1 MIKTK
6 VKKGDVLQKR
16 DGKEVIKIIGIGVDV
31 FHVINTDLEVST
43 FPLSSFELLLQ
54 YERVPDHKY
63 LYYFNIKFKFKN
75 KIKHIYKEIKKNI

>member
-16 DGKEVIKIIGIGVDV
+16 DGKDVIKIIGIGADV
-31 FHVINTDLEVST
+31 FHVINTDLEIST

-54 YERVPDHKY
+54 YERVLDQKY
-63 LYYFNIKFKFKN
+63 LDDVNRKFTLQA
-75 KIKHIYKEIKKNI
+75 KESELPDNYLLF

>member
-31 FHVINTDLEVST
+31 FHVINTDLEIST

-54 YERVPDHKY
+54 YERVSDHKY
-63 LYYFNIKFKFKN
+63 LDDVNRKFTLQT
-75 KIKHIYKEIKKNI
+75 KEPELPDNYLLF

>member
-16 DGKEVIKIIGIGVDV
+16 GGKEVIKIIGIGVDV
-31 FHVINTDLEVST
+31 FHVINTDLEIST

-54 YERVPDHKY
+54 YERASDYKY
-63 LYYFNIKFKFKN
+63 LDDVNRKFTLQT
-75 KIKHIYKEIKKNI
+75 KEPELPDNYLLF

>member
-16 DGKEVIKIIGIGVDV
+16 DGKEVIKIIGIGVNV

-54 YERVPDHKY
+54 YERVLDHKY
-63 LYYFNIKFKFKN
+63 LDDVNRKFTLQT
-75 KIKHIYKEIKKNI
+75 KEPELPDNYLLF

>member
-6 VKKGDVLQKR
+6 VKKGYVLQKR
-16 DGKEVIKIIGIGVDV
+16 DGKEVIKIIGIGGDV

-54 YERVPDHKY
+54 YERVLDHKY
-63 LYYFNIKFKFKN
+63 LDDVNRKFTLQT
-75 KIKHIYKEIKKNI
+75 KEPELPDNYLLF

>member
-31 FHVINTDLEVST
+31 FHVINTDLEIST

-54 YERVPDHKY
+54 YERVLDQKY
-63 LYYFNIKFKFKN
+63 LDDVNRKFTLQV
-75 KIKHIYKEIKKNI
+75 KESELPDNYLLF

>member
-1 MIKTK
+1 VIKTK

-16 DGKEVIKIIGIGVDV
+16 DGKEVIKIIGIGADV

-63 LYYFNIKFKFKN
+63 LDDVNRKFTLQT
-75 KIKHIYKEIKKNI
+75 KESELPDNYLLF

>member
-54 YERVPDHKY
+54 YERVLDQKY
-63 LYYFNIKFKFKN
+63 LDDVNRKFNLQA
-75 KIKHIYKEIKKNI
+75 KEPELPDNYLLF

>member
-43 FPLSSFELLLQ
+43 FPLSSFDLLLQ
-54 YERVPDHKY
+54 YERVLDQKY
-63 LYYFNIKFKFKN
+63 LDDVNRKFTLQA
-75 KIKHIYKEIKKNI
+75 KESELPDNCLLF

>member
-54 YERVPDHKY
+54 YERVLDQKY
-63 LYYFNIKFKFKN
+63 LDDVNRKFTLQT
-75 KIKHIYKEIKKNI
+75 KESELPDNYLLF

>member
-6 VKKGDVLQKR
+6 VKKGDVLKKR
-16 DGKEVIKIIGIGVDV
+16 DEKEVIKIIGIGVDV

-54 YERVPDHKY
+54 YERVLDQKY
-63 LYYFNIKFKFKN
+63 LDDVNRKFTLQV
-75 KIKHIYKEIKKNI
+75 KESELPDNYLLF

>member
-31 FHVINTDLEVST
+31 FHVINTDLEIST

-54 YERVPDHKY
+54 YERVLDQKY
-63 LYYFNIKFKFKN
+63 LDDVNRKFTLQT
-75 KIKHIYKEIKKNI
+75 KESELPDNYLLF